1 MKKKT
6 LILAVL
12 VIGLLL
18 PSCSNNSNDMMSSV
32 IEKGLKR
39 SIEQSEFMA
48 ASLMDQPD
56 RLPKTTEKD
65 GTLVTS
71 DTHWWCS
78 GFFSGTLWMLY
89 EATGNETLK
98 KYAENYTMRIEKEQ
112 YALDTH
118 DLGFMMNCSF
128 GNGYRITG
136 NENYKKILL
145 QSARSLATRYNENI
159 GVIRSWDNKPKWM
172 YPVII
177 DNLMNLELLENAYKL
192 SQDSL
197 FDKIANSH
205 ATITITNHFR
215 PDYSSCHV
223 VDYDTITNKALK
235 MDTHQGYSS
244 TSAWA
249 RGQAWGLYGYT
260 MMYRETQNEKY
271 LQQAINIAKFIL
283 HHPNLPKDKIPYWDF
298 DAVNIPHELRDASAA
313 AIMAAA
319 LYELSM
325 YSNKAKYKET
335 ADKVMHSLSS
345 SDYRSKIGEN
355 HNFLLMHSVG
365 SYPHGNEI
373 DVPLIYADYYFL
385 EALKRKRDCDIEAK
399 SKSVQK

>member
-1 MKKKT
+1 MKKT
-6 LILAVL
+6 LFL
-12 VIGLLL
+12 VELVMVLLL
-18 PSCSNNSNDMMSSV
+18 PSCSNNNDVMSTI

-48 ASLMDQPD
+48 ASLMEQPE

-78 GFFSGTLWMLY
+78 GFFPGTLWMLY

-136 NENYKKILL
+136 NENYKKVLL
-145 QSARSLATRYNENI
+145 QSARSLATRYNENL

-205 ATITITNHFR
+205 ATVTMINHFR

-223 VDYDTITNKALK
+223 VDYDTIANKALK

-244 TSAWA
+244 SSAWA

-260 MMYRETQNEKY
+260 MMYRETRNGKY
-271 LQQAINIAKFIL
+271 LQQAIDIAKFIL
-283 HHPNLPKDKIPYWDF
+283 YHPNLPEDKIPYWDF
-298 DAVNIPHELRDASAA
+298 DAPNIPDEPRDASAG
-313 AIMAAA
+313 AIIASA
-319 LYELSM
+319 LLELSQCVNDDKL
-325 YSNKAKYKET
+325 SKEFQSVAGQQLRT
-335 ADKVMHSLSS
+335 LSS
-345 SDYRSKIGEN
+345 DEYLAAPRTNGGFILK
-355 HNFLLMHSVG
+355 HSVG
-365 SYPHGNEI
+365 NRPRNSEV
-373 DVPLIYADYYFL
+373 DVPLTYADYYYV
-385 EALKRKRDCDIEAK
+385 EALLRYKKLL
-399 SKSVQK
+399 Q

>member
-1 MKKKT
+1 
-6 LILAVL
+6 
-12 VIGLLL
+12 
-18 PSCSNNSNDMMSSV
+18 
-32 IEKGLKR
+32 
-39 SIEQSEFMA
+39 
-48 ASLMDQPD
+48 
-56 RLPKTTEKD
+56 
-65 GTLVTS
+65 
-71 DTHWWCS
+71 
-78 GFFSGTLWMLY
+78 
-89 EATGNETLK
+89 
-98 KYAENYTMRIEKEQ
+98 
-112 YALDTH
+112 
-118 DLGFMMNCSF
+118 MMNCSF

-298 DAVNIPHELRDASAA
+298 DAPNIPDEPRDASAGAIIASALLELGQYVNDDKLSKEYQSVA
-313 AIMAAA
+313 AQQ
-319 LYELSM
+319 LR
-325 YSNKAKYKET
+325 T
-335 ADKVMHSLSS
+335 LSS
-345 SDYRSKIGEN
+345 DEYLAAPQTNGGFILK
-355 HNFLLMHSVG
+355 HSVG
-365 SYPHGNEI
+365 NKPRNSEV
-373 DVPLIYADYYFL
+373 DAPLTYADYYYV
-385 EALKRKRDCDIEAK
+385 EALLRYKKLL
-399 SKSVQK
+399 Q

>member
-1 MKKKT
+1 MKKT
-6 LILAVL
+6 LILAELAMV
-12 VIGLLL
+12 LLL
-18 PSCSNNSNDMMSSV
+18 PSCSNNNNDMMSAI
-32 IEKGLKR
+32 IEKGLER

-78 GFFSGTLWMLY
+78 GFFPGTLWMLY
-89 EATGNETLK
+89 EATGNKTLK

-136 NENYKKILL
+136 NKNYKKVLL
-145 QSARSLATRYNENI
+145 QSARSLATRYNENL

-205 ATITITNHFR
+205 ATVTMANHFR

-223 VDYDTITNKALK
+223 VDYDTIDNKTLK

-260 MMYRETQNEKY
+260 MMYRETQNGKY

-283 HHPNLPKDKIPYWDF
+283 HHPNLPEDKIPYWDF
-298 DAVNIPHELRDASAA
+298 DAPNIPDEPRDASAGSIIA
-313 AIMAAA
+313 SA
-319 LYELSM
+319 LLELSQCVNDDKL
-325 YSNKAKYKET
+325 SKEFQSVAGQQLRT
-335 ADKVMHSLSS
+335 LSS
-345 SDYRSKIGEN
+345 DEYLAAPRTNGGFILK
-355 HNFLLMHSVG
+355 HSVG
-365 SYPHGNEI
+365 NKPRNSEV
-373 DVPLIYADYYFL
+373 DVPLTYADYYYV
-385 EALKRKRDCDIEAK
+385 EALLRYKKLL
-399 SKSVQK
+399 Q

>member
-6 LILAVL
+6 LILAGALIGVL
-12 VIGLLL
+12 LA
-18 PSCSNNSNDMMSSV
+18 SCSNNNDMMSSV

-39 SIEQSEFMA
+39 SIEQAEFMA
-48 ASLMDQPD
+48 TSLMDQPD

-78 GFFSGTLWMLY
+78 GFFPGTLWLLY
-89 EATGNETLK
+89 ETTGDEMLR

-112 YALDTH
+112 YTLDTH

-159 GVIRSWDNKPKWM
+159 GVIRSWDNKSKWM

-205 ATITITNHFR
+205 ATVTITNHFR

-223 VDYDTITNKALK
+223 VDYDTLTNKALK

-260 MMYRETQNEKY
+260 MMYRETRNKKY
-271 LQQAINIAKFIL
+271 LQQAINIAKFVL
-283 HHPNLPKDKIPYWDF
+283 HHPNLPEDKIPYWDF
-298 DAVNIPHELRDASAA
+298 DAPNIPNEPRDASAG
-313 AIMAAA
+313 AIIASA
-319 LYELSM
+319 LLELSQ
-325 YSNKAKYKET
+325 YVNDDKLSKEYQSVAAQQLRT
-335 ADKVMHSLSS
+335 LSS
-345 SDYRSKIGEN
+345 DEYLAAPRTNGGFILK
-355 HNFLLMHSVG
+355 HSVG
-365 SYPHGNEI
+365 NKPRNSEV
-373 DVPLIYADYYFL
+373 DAPLTYADYYYV
-385 EALKRKRDCDIEAK
+385 EALLRYKRLLL
-399 SKSVQK
+399 Q

>member
-249 RGQAWGLYGYT
+249 RGQAWALYGYT
-260 MMYRETQNEKY
+260 MCYRYTHDAKY
-271 LQQAINIAKFIL
+271 LEQAEKVYNFIFNNK
-283 HHPNLPKDKIPYWDF
+283 NLPEDLVPYWDF
-298 DAVNIPHELRDASAA
+298 DAPNIPNEPRDASAA
-313 AIMAAA
+313 ACTASA
-319 LYELSM
+319 LYELST
-325 YSNKAKYKET
+325 YLPDKGYKET
-335 ADKVMHSLSS
+335 ADRIMESLASPSYRAKV
-345 SDYRSKIGEN
+345 GTN
-355 HNFLLMHSVG
+355 GNFILMHSVG
-365 SYPHGNEI
+365 SIPHGAEI
-373 DVPLIYADYYFL
+373 DVPLNYADYYFL
-385 EALKRKRDCDIEAK
+385 EGLMRKRDLEK
-399 SKSVQK
+399 

>member
-6 LILAVL
+6 LILAGL

-98 KYAENYTMRIEKEQ
+98 KYAENYTIRIEKEQ

-235 MDTHQGYSS
+235 MDTHQGYST

-283 HHPNLPKDKIPYWDF
+283 HHPNLPEIPYWDF
-298 DAVNIPHELRDASAA
+298 DAPNIPDEPRDASAG
-313 AIMAAA
+313 AIIASA
-319 LYELSM
+319 LLELSQ
-325 YSNKAKYKET
+325 YVNDDKLSKEYQSVASQQLRT
-335 ADKVMHSLSS
+335 LSS
-345 SDYRSKIGEN
+345 DEYLAAPQTNGGFILK
-355 HNFLLMHSVG
+355 HSVG
-365 SYPHGNEI
+365 NKPRNSEV
-373 DVPLIYADYYFL
+373 DAPLTYADYYYV
-385 EALKRKRDCDIEAK
+385 EALLRYKKLL
-399 SKSVQK
+399 Q

>member
-1 MKKKT
+1 
-6 LILAVL
+6 
-12 VIGLLL
+12 
-18 PSCSNNSNDMMSSV
+18 
-32 IEKGLKR
+32 
-39 SIEQSEFMA
+39 MA

-89 EATGNETLK
+89 EATGNE
-98 KYAENYTMRIEKEQ
+98 KYTIRIEKEQ

-235 MDTHQGYSS
+235 MDTHQGYST

-283 HHPNLPKDKIPYWDF
+283 HHPNLPEDKIPYWDF
-298 DAVNIPHELRDASAA
+298 DAPNIPDEPRDASAG
-313 AIMAAA
+313 AIIASA
-319 LYELSM
+319 LLELSQ
-325 YSNKAKYKET
+325 YVNDDKLSKEYQSVASQQLRT
-335 ADKVMHSLSS
+335 LSS
-345 SDYRSKIGEN
+345 DEYLAAPQTNGGFILK
-355 HNFLLMHSVG
+355 HSVG
-365 SYPHGNEI
+365 NKPRNSEV
-373 DVPLIYADYYFL
+373 DAPLTYADYYYV
-385 EALKRKRDCDIEAK
+385 EALLRYKKLL
-399 SKSVQK
+399 Q

>member
-6 LILAVL
+6 LILAGV
-12 VIGLLL
+12 VIGVLLA
-18 PSCSNNSNDMMSSV
+18 SCSNNNDMMSSV

-39 SIEQSEFMA
+39 SIEQAEFMA
-48 ASLMDQPD
+48 TSLMDQPD

-78 GFFSGTLWMLY
+78 GFFPGTLWLLY
-89 EATGNETLK
+89 ETTGDEMLR

-112 YALDTH
+112 YTLDTH

-172 YPVII
+172 YSVII

-205 ATITITNHFR
+205 ATVTITNHFR

-223 VDYDTITNKALK
+223 VDYDTLTNKALK

-260 MMYRETQNEKY
+260 MMYRETRNKKY
-271 LQQAINIAKFIL
+271 LQQAINIAKFVL
-283 HHPNLPKDKIPYWDF
+283 HHPNLPEDKIPYWDF
-298 DAVNIPHELRDASAA
+298 DAPNIPNEPRDASAG
-313 AIMAAA
+313 AIIASA
-319 LYELSM
+319 LLELSQ
-325 YSNKAKYKET
+325 YVNDDKLSKEYQSVAAQQLRT
-335 ADKVMHSLSS
+335 LSS
-345 SDYRSKIGEN
+345 DEYLAAPRTNGGFILK
-355 HNFLLMHSVG
+355 HSVG
-365 SYPHGNEI
+365 NKPRNSEV
-373 DVPLIYADYYFL
+373 DAPLTYADYYYV
-385 EALKRKRDCDIEAK
+385 EALLRYKRLLL
-399 SKSVQK
+399 Q

>member
-283 HHPNLPKDKIPYWDF
+283 HHPNLPED
-298 DAVNIPHELRDASAA
+298 
-313 AIMAAA
+313 
-319 LYELSM
+319 
-325 YSNKAKYKET
+325 T
-335 ADKVMHSLSS
+335 
-345 SDYRSKIGEN
+345 
-355 HNFLLMHSVG
+355 
-365 SYPHGNEI
+365 
-373 DVPLIYADYYFL
+373 
-385 EALKRKRDCDIEAK
+385 
-399 SKSVQK
+399 

>member
-283 HHPNLPKDKIPYWDF
+283 HHPNLPEDKIPYWDF

>member
-6 LILAVL
+6 LILAGL
-12 VIGLLL
+12 LMGLLL
-18 PSCSNNSNDMMSSV
+18 LSCSNNSNDMMSSV

-56 RLPKTTEKD
+56 RLPKTTEKN

-78 GFFSGTLWMLY
+78 GFFPGTLWMLY

-98 KYAENYTMRIEKEQ
+98 KYAESYTMRIEKEQ

-128 GNGYRITG
+128 GNGYKITG
-136 NENYKKILL
+136 NENYRKILL

-205 ATITITNHFR
+205 ATVTITNHFR

-283 HHPNLPKDKIPYWDF
+283 HHPNLPEDKIPYWDF
-298 DAVNIPHELRDASAA
+298 DAPNIPDEPRDASAGAIIASALLELGQYVNDDKLSKEYQSVA
-313 AIMAAA
+313 AQQ
-319 LYELSM
+319 LR
-325 YSNKAKYKET
+325 T
-335 ADKVMHSLSS
+335 LSS
-345 SDYRSKIGEN
+345 DEYLAAPQTNGGFILK
-355 HNFLLMHSVG
+355 HSVG
-365 SYPHGNEI
+365 NKPRNSEV
-373 DVPLIYADYYFL
+373 DAPLTYADYYYV
-385 EALKRKRDCDIEAK
+385 EALLRYKKLL
-399 SKSVQK
+399 Q

>member
-39 SIEQSEFMA
+39 SIEQSEFLA

-249 RGQAWGLYGYT
+249 RGHT

-283 HHPNLPKDKIPYWDF
+283 HHPNLPEDKIPYWDF
-298 DAVNIPHELRDASAA
+298 DAPNIPDEPRDASAGAIIASALLELGQYVNDDKLSKEYQSVA
-313 AIMAAA
+313 AQQ
-319 LYELSM
+319 LR
-325 YSNKAKYKET
+325 T
-335 ADKVMHSLSS
+335 LSS
-345 SDYRSKIGEN
+345 DEYLAAPQTNGGFILK
-355 HNFLLMHSVG
+355 HSVG
-365 SYPHGNEI
+365 NKPRNSEV
-373 DVPLIYADYYFL
+373 DAPLTYADYYYV
-385 EALKRKRDCDIEAK
+385 EALLRYKKLL
-399 SKSVQK
+399 Q

>member
-6 LILAVL
+6 LILAGL

-283 HHPNLPKDKIPYWDF
+283 HHPNLPEDKIPYWDF
-298 DAVNIPHELRDASAA
+298 DAPNIPDEPRDASAG
-313 AIMAAA
+313 AIIASA
-319 LYELSM
+319 LLELSQ
-325 YSNKAKYKET
+325 YVNDDKLSKEYQSVASQQLRT
-335 ADKVMHSLSS
+335 LSS
-345 SDYRSKIGEN
+345 DEYLATPQTNGGFILK
-355 HNFLLMHSVG
+355 HSVG
-365 SYPHGNEI
+365 NKPRNSEV
-373 DVPLIYADYYFL
+373 DAPLTYADYYYV
-385 EALKRKRDCDIEAK
+385 EALLRYKKLL
-399 SKSVQK
+399 Q

>member
-1 MKKKT
+1 
-6 LILAVL
+6 
-12 VIGLLL
+12 
-18 PSCSNNSNDMMSSV
+18 
-32 IEKGLKR
+32 
-39 SIEQSEFMA
+39 MA

-98 KYAENYTMRIEKEQ
+98 KYAENYTIRIEKEQ

-235 MDTHQGYSS
+235 MDTHQGYST

-283 HHPNLPKDKIPYWDF
+283 HHPNLPEDKIPYWDF
-298 DAVNIPHELRDASAA
+298 DAPNIPDEPRDASAG
-313 AIMAAA
+313 AIIASA
-319 LYELSM
+319 LLELSQ
-325 YSNKAKYKET
+325 YVNDDKLSKEYQSVASQQLRT
-335 ADKVMHSLSS
+335 LSS
-345 SDYRSKIGEN
+345 DEYLAAPQTNGGFILK
-355 HNFLLMHSVG
+355 HSVG
-365 SYPHGNEI
+365 NKPRNSEV
-373 DVPLIYADYYFL
+373 DAPLTYADYYYV
-385 EALKRKRDCDIEAK
+385 EALLRYKKLL
-399 SKSVQK
+399 Q

>member
-6 LILAVL
+6 LILAGL
-12 VIGLLL
+12 AMGLLL
-18 PSCSNNSNDMMSSV
+18 PSCSNNNNDMMSSV

-56 RLPKTTEKD
+56 RLPKTTEED

-78 GFFSGTLWMLY
+78 GFFPGTLWLLY

-98 KYAENYTMRIEKEQ
+98 KYAESYTMRIEKEQ

-136 NENYKKILL
+136 NENYKEVLL
-145 QSARSLATRYNENI
+145 QSARSLATRYNENV
-159 GVIRSWDNKPKWM
+159 GVIRSWDNKPKWT

-205 ATITITNHFR
+205 ATVTIINHFR
-215 PDYSSCHV
+215 SDYSSCHV

-260 MMYRETQNEKY
+260 MMYRETRNEKY

-283 HHPNLPKDKIPYWDF
+283 HHPNFPEDKIPYWDF
-298 DAVNIPHELRDASAA
+298 DAPNIPDEPRDASAG
-313 AIMAAA
+313 AIMASA
-319 LYELSM
+319 LLELSQ
-325 YSNKAKYKET
+325 YVNDDKLSKEYQSVAGQQLRT
-335 ADKVMHSLSS
+335 LSS
-345 SDYRSKIGEN
+345 DEYLAVPRTNGGFILK
-355 HNFLLMHSVG
+355 HSVG
-365 SYPHGNEI
+365 NKPRNSEV
-373 DVPLIYADYYFL
+373 DAPLTYADYYYV
-385 EALKRKRDCDIEAK
+385 EALLRYKKLL
-399 SKSVQK
+399 

>member
-1 MKKKT
+1 MKKT
-6 LILAVL
+6 LILAELAMV
-12 VIGLLL
+12 LLL
-18 PSCSNNSNDMMSSV
+18 PSCSNNNNDMMSAI
-32 IEKGLKR
+32 IEKGLER

-78 GFFSGTLWMLY
+78 GFFPGTLWMLY
-89 EATGNETLK
+89 EATGNKTLK

-136 NENYKKILL
+136 NKNYKKVLL
-145 QSARSLATRYNENI
+145 QSARSLATRYNENL

-205 ATITITNHFR
+205 ATVTMANHFR

-223 VDYDTITNKALK
+223 VDYDTIDNKALK

-260 MMYRETQNEKY
+260 MMYRETQNGKY

-283 HHPNLPKDKIPYWDF
+283 HHPNLPEDKIPYWDF
-298 DAVNIPHELRDASAA
+298 DAPNIPDEPRDASAGSIIA
-313 AIMAAA
+313 SA
-319 LYELSM
+319 LLELSQCVNDDKL
-325 YSNKAKYKET
+325 SKEFQSVAGQQLRT
-335 ADKVMHSLSS
+335 LSS
-345 SDYRSKIGEN
+345 DEYLAAPRTNGGFILK
-355 HNFLLMHSVG
+355 HSVG
-365 SYPHGNEI
+365 NKPRNSEV
-373 DVPLIYADYYFL
+373 DVPLTYADYYYV
-385 EALKRKRDCDIEAK
+385 EALLRYKKLL
-399 SKSVQK
+399 Q

>member
-1 MKKKT
+1 
-6 LILAVL
+6 
-12 VIGLLL
+12 
-18 PSCSNNSNDMMSSV
+18 
-32 IEKGLKR
+32 
-39 SIEQSEFMA
+39 MA

-65 GTLVTS
+65 VTIVTS

-98 KYAENYTMRIEKEQ
+98 KYAENYTIRIEKEQ

-235 MDTHQGYSS
+235 MDTHQGYST

-283 HHPNLPKDKIPYWDF
+283 HHPNLPEDKIPYWDF
-298 DAVNIPHELRDASAA
+298 DAPNIPDEPRDASAG
-313 AIMAAA
+313 AIIASA
-319 LYELSM
+319 LLELSQ
-325 YSNKAKYKET
+325 YVNDDKLSKEYQSVASQQLRT
-335 ADKVMHSLSS
+335 LSS
-345 SDYRSKIGEN
+345 DEYLAAPQTNGGFILK
-355 HNFLLMHSVG
+355 HSVG
-365 SYPHGNEI
+365 NKPRNSEV
-373 DVPLIYADYYFL
+373 DAPLTYADYYYV
-385 EALKRKRDCDIEAK
+385 EALLRYKKLL
-399 SKSVQK
+399 Q

>member
-1 MKKKT
+1 
-6 LILAVL
+6 
-12 VIGLLL
+12 
-18 PSCSNNSNDMMSSV
+18 MSSV

-298 DAVNIPHELRDASAA
+298 DAPNIPDEPRDASAGAIIASALLELGQYVNDDKLSKEYQSVA
-313 AIMAAA
+313 AQQ
-319 LYELSM
+319 LR
-325 YSNKAKYKET
+325 T
-335 ADKVMHSLSS
+335 LSS
-345 SDYRSKIGEN
+345 DEYLAAPQTNGGFILK
-355 HNFLLMHSVG
+355 HSVG
-365 SYPHGNEI
+365 NKPRNSEV
-373 DVPLIYADYYFL
+373 DAPLTYADYYYV
-385 EALKRKRDCDIEAK
+385 EALLRYKKLL
-399 SKSVQK
+399 Q

>member
-6 LILAVL
+6 LILVGL
-12 VIGLLL
+12 VMGLLL

-71 DTHWWCS
+71 DTHWGCS
-78 GFFSGTLWMLY
+78 GFFPGTLWMLY
-89 EATGNETLK
+89 EATGTETLK
-98 KYAENYTMRIEKEQ
+98 KYAERYTMRIEKEQ

-283 HHPNLPKDKIPYWDF
+283 HHPNLPEDKIPYWDF
-298 DAVNIPHELRDASAA
+298 DAPNIPDEPRDASAGAIIASALLELGQYVNDDKLSKEYQSVA
-313 AIMAAA
+313 AQQ
-319 LYELSM
+319 LR
-325 YSNKAKYKET
+325 T
-335 ADKVMHSLSS
+335 LSS
-345 SDYRSKIGEN
+345 DEYLAAPQTNGGFILK
-355 HNFLLMHSVG
+355 HSVG
-365 SYPHGNEI
+365 NKPRNSEV
-373 DVPLIYADYYFL
+373 DAPLTYADYYYV
-385 EALKRKRDCDIEAK
+385 EALLRYKKLL
-399 SKSVQK
+399 Q

>member
-1 MKKKT
+1 
-6 LILAVL
+6 
-12 VIGLLL
+12 
-18 PSCSNNSNDMMSSV
+18 MMSSV

-39 SIEQSEFMA
+39 SIEQAEFMA
-48 ASLMDQPD
+48 TSLMDQPD

-78 GFFSGTLWMLY
+78 GFFPGTLWLLY
-89 EATGNETLK
+89 ETTGDEMLR

-112 YALDTH
+112 YTLDTH

-159 GVIRSWDNKPKWM
+159 GVIRSWDNKSKWM

-205 ATITITNHFR
+205 ATVTITNHFR

-223 VDYDTITNKALK
+223 VDYDTLTNKALK

-260 MMYRETQNEKY
+260 MMYRETRNKKY
-271 LQQAINIAKFIL
+271 LQQAINIAKFVL
-283 HHPNLPKDKIPYWDF
+283 HHPNLPEDKIPYWDF
-298 DAVNIPHELRDASAA
+298 DAPNIPNEPRDASAG
-313 AIMAAA
+313 AIIASA
-319 LYELSM
+319 LLELSQ
-325 YSNKAKYKET
+325 YVNDDKLSKEYQSVAAQQLRT
-335 ADKVMHSLSS
+335 LSS
-345 SDYRSKIGEN
+345 DEYLAAPRTNGGFILK
-355 HNFLLMHSVG
+355 HSVG
-365 SYPHGNEI
+365 NKPRNSEV
-373 DVPLIYADYYFL
+373 DAPLTYADYYYV
-385 EALKRKRDCDIEAK
+385 EALLRYKRLLL
-399 SKSVQK
+399 Q